1 MIFYFFSLIGI
12 VFFVLCLFSVV
23 ESSESLSLCGFFAT
37 TVAQQPAG
45 VFVVV
50 GVGFGKGTMA
60 PRPPLMGLK

>member
-1 MIFYFFSLIGI
+1 M
-12 VFFVLCLFSVV
+12 LCLFSVV

-37 TVAQQPAG
+37 TGAQQPAG

-50 GVGFGKGTMA
+50 GVGFGKGAVA